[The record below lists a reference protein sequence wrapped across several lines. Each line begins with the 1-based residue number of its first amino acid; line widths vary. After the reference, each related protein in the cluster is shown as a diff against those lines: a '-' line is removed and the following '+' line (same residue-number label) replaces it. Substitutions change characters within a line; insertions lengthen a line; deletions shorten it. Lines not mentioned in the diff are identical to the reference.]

1 MLYLINIL
9 LETTMQRLTRQLNVL
24 YPSLPEN
31 NFFFTFERSALSIST
46 GETKNALIIRNCGDK
61 LVWHYFDRYDEKF
74 SRHYDNDLRSISI
87 VEFKDKTEVIFN
99 HNNNVATSFYF
110 SLKALLMDR
119 LDKLMSDTLQTDA
132 QSIRQL
138 YTSQDL
144 SAFYAKID
152 ESITILKTNQN
163 IVSDELDAIN
173 NSDLYFLQSLKTLL
187 QANPKLLTLA
197 TSIEPV
203 KPAYYEEMDI
213 VDENN
218 EFKRLF
224 HYFSRVKIYS
234 HSLYS
239 YFKDQN
245 VVNTTSLADARSALL
260 TQLNT
265 NKSALFRGLIEEV
278 ERLALWQNLN
288 LTIPVINSN
297 QMRLENAGVLIGNQ
311 YFINDNTLRSNEKPD
326 AETPLLDIC
335 NLRFDFDLDNI
346 EIVLNQEP
354 ECRYVFR
361 DKTTSKIL
369 PDLFYFLDEEKY
381 SLFYK
386 KMTRIVKETQLYTIQ
401 KMRLQIDYQ
410 QLFEKVKAEMSD
422 FMNNVGV
429 INNLIDDY
437 LDKNTDIEVV

>member
-1 MLYLINIL
+1 
-9 LETTMQRLTRQLNVL
+9 MQRLTRQLNVL

-31 NFFFTFERSALSIST
+31 NFFFTFERSALSLST
-46 GETKNALIIRNCGDK
+46 DETKNALIIRNCGDK
-61 LVWHYFDRYDEKF
+61 LVWHYFDRYDEKY
-74 SRHYDNDLRSISI
+74 SRHYDNNLRSISI
-87 VEFKDKTEVIFN
+87 IEFKDKTEVIFN

-110 SLKALLMDR
+110 SLKALLMNR

-144 SAFYAKID
+144 STFYEKID
-152 ESITILKTNQN
+152 ESIAIIKTNQN
-163 IVSDELDAIN
+163 IESNDFDALN
-173 NSDLYFLQSLKTLL
+173 NSDLYFLQSIKTLL
-187 QANPKLLTLA
+187 QANLKLLTFA

-203 KPAYYEEMDI
+203 KPAHYEEMDI
-213 VDENN
+213 VDEKN

-224 HYFSRVKIYS
+224 YYVSRVKIHY
-234 HSLYS
+234 HSLCY
-239 YFKDQN
+239 YLENRNIQAPN
-245 VVNTTSLADARSALL
+245 LNEARSALL
-260 TQLNT
+260 TKLNT
-265 NKSALFRGLIEEV
+265 SKSALFRGLIEEV
-278 ERLALWQNLN
+278 ERFTLLQNLN
-288 LTIPVINSN
+288 LTIPVISAY

-311 YFINDNTLRSNEKPD
+311 YFINDNTLRPNEKSD
-326 AETPLLDIC
+326 EETQLLDIC

-386 KMTRIVKETQLYTIQ
+386 KMARIVKETQLYTIQ

-410 QLFEKVKAEMSD
+410 QLFEKVRAEMSD

>member
-1 MLYLINIL
+1 
-9 LETTMQRLTRQLNVL
+9 MQRLTRQLNVL

-110 SLKALLMDR
+110 SLKALLMNR

-144 SAFYAKID
+144 STFYEKID
-152 ESITILKTNQN
+152 ESIAIIKTNQN
-163 IVSDELDAIN
+163 IESNDFDALN
-173 NSDLYFLQSLKTLL
+173 NSDLYFLQSIKTLL
-187 QANPKLLTLA
+187 QANPKLLTFA

-203 KPAYYEEMDI
+203 KPAHYEEIDI
-213 VDENN
+213 VDEKN

-224 HYFSRVKIYS
+224 HYVSRVKIHY
-234 HSLYS
+234 HSLCY
-239 YFKDQN
+239 YLENRNIQAPN
-245 VVNTTSLADARSALL
+245 LNEARSALL
-260 TQLNT
+260 TKLNT
-265 NKSALFRGLIEEV
+265 SKSALFRGLIEEV
-278 ERLALWQNLN
+278 ERFTLLQNLN
-288 LTIPVINSN
+288 LTIPVISAY

-311 YFINDNTLRSNEKPD
+311 YFINDNTLRPNEKSD
-326 AETPLLDIC
+326 EETQLLDIC

-346 EIVLNQEP
+346 EIILSQEP

-410 QLFEKVKAEMSD
+410 QLFEKVRAEMSD
-422 FMNNVGV
+422 FMNNVSV

>member
-1 MLYLINIL
+1 
-9 LETTMQRLTRQLNVL
+9 MQRLTRQLNVL

-110 SLKALLMDR
+110 SLKALLMNR

-144 SAFYAKID
+144 SAFYEQID
-152 ESITILKTNQN
+152 ESIAIIKTNQN
-163 IVSDELDAIN
+163 IESNDFDALN
-173 NSDLYFLQSLKTLL
+173 NSDLYFLQSIKTLL
-187 QANPKLLTLA
+187 QANPKLLTFA

-203 KPAYYEEMDI
+203 KPAHYEEMDI
-213 VDENN
+213 VDEKN

-224 HYFSRVKIYS
+224 HYVSRVKINY
-234 HSLYS
+234 HSLCY
-239 YFKDQN
+239 YLENRNIQAPN
-245 VVNTTSLADARSALL
+245 LNEARSALL
-260 TQLNT
+260 TKLNT
-265 NKSALFRGLIEEV
+265 SKSALFRGLIEEV
-278 ERLALWQNLN
+278 ERFTLLQNLN
-288 LTIPVINSN
+288 LTIPVISAY

-311 YFINDNTLRSNEKPD
+311 YFINDNTLRPNEKSD
-326 AETPLLDIC
+326 EETQLLDIC

-346 EIVLNQEP
+346 EIILSQEP

-410 QLFEKVKAEMSD
+410 QLFEKVRAEMSD
-422 FMNNVGV
+422 FMNNIGV

>member
-24 YPSLPEN
+24 YPSLPED
-31 NFFFTFERSALSIST
+31 NFFFTFERSALSLST

-110 SLKALLMDR
+110 SLKALLMNR

-144 SAFYAKID
+144 STFYEKID
-152 ESITILKTNQN
+152 ESIAIIKTNQN
-163 IVSDELDAIN
+163 IESNDFDALN
-173 NSDLYFLQSLKTLL
+173 NSDLYFLQSIKTLL
-187 QANPKLLTLA
+187 QANPKLLTFA

-203 KPAYYEEMDI
+203 KPAHYEEMDI
-213 VDENN
+213 VDEKN

-224 HYFSRVKIYS
+224 HYVSRVKIHY
-234 HSLYS
+234 HSLCY
-239 YFKDQN
+239 YLENRNIQAPN
-245 VVNTTSLADARSALL
+245 LNEARSALL
-260 TQLNT
+260 TKLNT
-265 NKSALFRGLIEEV
+265 SKSALFRGLIEEV
-278 ERLALWQNLN
+278 ERFILLQNLN
-288 LTIPVINSN
+288 LTIPVISAY

-311 YFINDNTLRSNEKPD
+311 YFINDNTLRPNEKSD
-326 AETPLLDIC
+326 EETQLLDIC

-346 EIVLNQEP
+346 EIILSQEP

-386 KMTRIVKETQLYTIQ
+386 KMARIVKETQLYTIQ

-410 QLFEKVKAEMSD
+410 QLFEKVRAEMSD

>member
-1 MLYLINIL
+1 
-9 LETTMQRLTRQLNVL
+9 MQRLTRQLNVL

-31 NFFFTFERSALSIST
+31 NFFFTFERSALSLST
-46 GETKNALIIRNCGDK
+46 DETKNALIIRNCGDK
-61 LVWHYFDRYDEKF
+61 LVWHYFDRYDEKY
-74 SRHYDNDLRSISI
+74 SRHYDNNLRSISI
-87 VEFKDKTEVIFN
+87 IEFKDKTEVIFN

-110 SLKALLMDR
+110 SLKALLMNR

-144 SAFYAKID
+144 STFYEKID
-152 ESITILKTNQN
+152 ESIAIIKTNQN
-163 IVSDELDAIN
+163 IESNDFDALN
-173 NSDLYFLQSLKTLL
+173 NSDLYFLQSIKTLL
-187 QANPKLLTLA
+187 QANPKLLTFA

-203 KPAYYEEMDI
+203 KPAHYEEMDI
-213 VDENN
+213 VDEKN

-224 HYFSRVKIYS
+224 HYVSRVKIHY
-234 HSLYS
+234 HSLCY
-239 YFKDQN
+239 YLENRNIQAPN
-245 VVNTTSLADARSALL
+245 LNEARSALL
-260 TQLNT
+260 TKLNT
-265 NKSALFRGLIEEV
+265 SKSALFRGLIEEV
-278 ERLALWQNLN
+278 ERFTLLQNLN
-288 LTIPVINSN
+288 LTIPVISAY

-311 YFINDNTLRSNEKPD
+311 YFINDNTLRPNEKSD
-326 AETPLLDIC
+326 EETQLLDIC

-346 EIVLNQEP
+346 EIILSQEP

-386 KMTRIVKETQLYTIQ
+386 KMARIVKETQLYTIQ

-410 QLFEKVKAEMSD
+410 QLFEKVRAEMSD

>member
-1 MLYLINIL
+1 
-9 LETTMQRLTRQLNVL
+9 MQRLTRQLNVL

-74 SRHYDNDLRSISI
+74 SRYYDNDLRSISI

-110 SLKALLMDR
+110 SLKALLMNR

-144 SAFYAKID
+144 STFYEKID
-152 ESITILKTNQN
+152 ESIAIIKTNQN
-163 IVSDELDAIN
+163 IESNDFDALN
-173 NSDLYFLQSLKTLL
+173 NSDLYFLQSIKTLL
-187 QANPKLLTLA
+187 QANPKLLTFA

-203 KPAYYEEMDI
+203 KPAHYEEMDI
-213 VDENN
+213 VDEKN

-224 HYFSRVKIYS
+224 HYVSRVKIHY
-234 HSLYS
+234 HSLCY
-239 YFKDQN
+239 YLENRNIQAPN
-245 VVNTTSLADARSALL
+245 LNEARSALL
-260 TQLNT
+260 TKLNT
-265 NKSALFRGLIEEV
+265 SKSALFRGLIEEV
-278 ERLALWQNLN
+278 ERFTLLQNLN
-288 LTIPVINSN
+288 LTIPVISAY

-311 YFINDNTLRSNEKPD
+311 YFINDNTLRLNEKSD
-326 AETPLLDIC
+326 KETQLLDIC

-346 EIVLNQEP
+346 EIVLSQES

-381 SLFYK
+381 NLFYK
-386 KMTRIVKETQLYTIQ
+386 KMARIVKETQLYTIQ

-410 QLFEKVKAEMSD
+410 QLFEKVRSEMSD

>member
-1 MLYLINIL
+1 
-9 LETTMQRLTRQLNVL
+9 MQRLTRQLNVL

-31 NFFFTFERSALSIST
+31 NFFFTFERSALSLST
-46 GETKNALIIRNCGDK
+46 DETKNALIIRNCGDK
-61 LVWHYFDRYDEKF
+61 LVWHYFDRYDEKY
-74 SRHYDNDLRSISI
+74 SRHYDNNLRSISI
-87 VEFKDKTEVIFN
+87 IEFKDKTEVIFN

-110 SLKALLMDR
+110 SLKALLMNR

-144 SAFYAKID
+144 STFYEKID
-152 ESITILKTNQN
+152 ESIAIIKTNQN
-163 IVSDELDAIN
+163 IESNDFDALN
-173 NSDLYFLQSLKTLL
+173 NSDLYFLQSIKTLL
-187 QANPKLLTLA
+187 QANLKLLTFA

-203 KPAYYEEMDI
+203 KPAHYEEMDI
-213 VDENN
+213 VDEKN

-224 HYFSRVKIYS
+224 YYVSRVKIHY
-234 HSLYS
+234 HSLCY
-239 YFKDQN
+239 YLENRNIQAPN
-245 VVNTTSLADARSALL
+245 LNEARSALL
-260 TQLNT
+260 TKLNT
-265 NKSALFRGLIEEV
+265 SKSALFRGLIEEV
-278 ERLALWQNLN
+278 ERFTLLQNLN
-288 LTIPVINSN
+288 LTIPVISAY

-311 YFINDNTLRSNEKPD
+311 YFINDNTLRPNEKSD
-326 AETPLLDIC
+326 EETQLLDIC

-346 EIVLNQEP
+346 EIILSQEP

-410 QLFEKVKAEMSD
+410 QLFEKVRAEMSD

>member
-1 MLYLINIL
+1 
-9 LETTMQRLTRQLNVL
+9 MQRLTRQLNVL

-31 NFFFTFERSALSIST
+31 NFFFTFERSALSLST
-46 GETKNALIIRNCGDK
+46 DKTQNALIIRNCGDK
-61 LVWHYFDRYDEKF
+61 LVWHYFDRYDEKY
-74 SRHYDNDLRSISI
+74 SRHYDNNLRSISI
-87 VEFKDKTEVIFN
+87 IEFKDKTEVIFN

-144 SAFYAKID
+144 SAFYKNID

-163 IVSDELDAIN
+163 IDSDEFDAIN
-173 NSDLYFLQSLKTLL
+173 NPDLYFLQSIKTLL
-187 QANPKLLTLA
+187 QANPKLLTFA

-203 KPAYYEEMDI
+203 KPAHYEEMDI
-213 VDENN
+213 VDEKN

-224 HYFSRVKIYS
+224 HYVSRVKIHY
-234 HSLYS
+234 HSLCY
-239 YFKDQN
+239 YLENRNIQAPN
-245 VVNTTSLADARSALL
+245 LNEARSALL
-260 TQLNT
+260 TKLNT
-265 NKSALFRGLIEEV
+265 SKSALFRGLIEEV
-278 ERLALWQNLN
+278 ERFTLLQNLN
-288 LTIPVINSN
+288 LTIPVISAY

-311 YFINDNTLRSNEKPD
+311 YFINDNTLRPNEKSD
-326 AETPLLDIC
+326 EETPLLDIC

-361 DKTTSKIL
+361 DKTISKIL

-410 QLFEKVKAEMSD
+410 QLFEKVRAEMSD

>member
-110 SLKALLMDR
+110 SLKALLMNR

-144 SAFYAKID
+144 SAFYEKID
-152 ESITILKTNQN
+152 ESIAIIKTNQN
-163 IVSDELDAIN
+163 IESNDFDALN
-173 NSDLYFLQSLKTLL
+173 NSDLYFLQSIKTLL
-187 QANPKLLTLA
+187 QANPKLLTFA

-203 KPAYYEEMDI
+203 KPAHYEEMDI
-213 VDENN
+213 VDEKN

-224 HYFSRVKIYS
+224 HYVSRVKIHY
-234 HSLYS
+234 HSLCY
-239 YFKDQN
+239 YLENRNIQAPN
-245 VVNTTSLADARSALL
+245 LNEARSALL
-260 TQLNT
+260 TKLNT
-265 NKSALFRGLIEEV
+265 SKSALFRGLIEEV
-278 ERLALWQNLN
+278 ERFTLLQNLN
-288 LTIPVINSN
+288 
-297 QMRLENAGVLIGNQ
+297 
-311 YFINDNTLRSNEKPD
+311 
-326 AETPLLDIC
+326 
-335 NLRFDFDLDNI
+335 
-346 EIVLNQEP
+346 
-354 ECRYVFR
+354 
-361 DKTTSKIL
+361 
-369 PDLFYFLDEEKY
+369 
-381 SLFYK
+381 
-386 KMTRIVKETQLYTIQ
+386 
-401 KMRLQIDYQ
+401 
-410 QLFEKVKAEMSD
+410 
-422 FMNNVGV
+422 
-429 INNLIDDY
+429 
-437 LDKNTDIEVV
+437 

>member
-1 MLYLINIL
+1 
-9 LETTMQRLTRQLNVL
+9 MQRLTRQLNVL

-31 NFFFTFERSALSIST
+31 NFFFTFERSALSLST
-46 GETKNALIIRNCGDK
+46 DETKNALIIRNCGDK
-61 LVWHYFDRYDEKF
+61 LVWHYFDRYDEKY
-74 SRHYDNDLRSISI
+74 SRHYDNNLRSISI
-87 VEFKDKTEVIFN
+87 IEFKDKTEVIFN

-110 SLKALLMDR
+110 SLKALLMNR

-144 SAFYAKID
+144 SVFYEKID
-152 ESITILKTNQN
+152 ESIAIIKTNQN
-163 IVSDELDAIN
+163 IESNDFDALN
-173 NSDLYFLQSLKTLL
+173 NSDLYFLQSIKTLL
-187 QANPKLLTLA
+187 QANPKLLTFA

-203 KPAYYEEMDI
+203 KPAHYEEMDI
-213 VDENN
+213 VDEKN

-224 HYFSRVKIYS
+224 HYVSRVKIHY
-234 HSLYS
+234 HSLCY
-239 YFKDQN
+239 YLENRNIQAPN
-245 VVNTTSLADARSALL
+245 LNEARSALL
-260 TQLNT
+260 TKLNT
-265 NKSALFRGLIEEV
+265 SKSALFRGLIEEV
-278 ERLALWQNLN
+278 ERFTLLQNLN
-288 LTIPVINSN
+288 LTIPVISAY

-311 YFINDNTLRSNEKPD
+311 YFINDNTLRPNEKSD
-326 AETPLLDIC
+326 EETPLLDIC

-410 QLFEKVKAEMSD
+410 QLFEKVRSEMSD

>member
-1 MLYLINIL
+1 
-9 LETTMQRLTRQLNVL
+9 MQRLTRQLNVL
-24 YPSLPEN
+24 YPSLPED
-31 NFFFTFERSALSIST
+31 NFFFTFERSALSLST

-87 VEFKDKTEVIFN
+87 VEFKDKTEVILN

-110 SLKALLMDR
+110 SLKALLMNR

-144 SAFYAKID
+144 STFYEKID
-152 ESITILKTNQN
+152 ESIAIIKTNQN
-163 IVSDELDAIN
+163 IESNDFDALN
-173 NSDLYFLQSLKTLL
+173 NSDLYFLQSIKTLL
-187 QANPKLLTLA
+187 QANPKLLTFA
-197 TSIEPV
+197 TSIEQV
-203 KPAYYEEMDI
+203 KPAHYEEMDI
-213 VDENN
+213 VDEKN

-224 HYFSRVKIYS
+224 HYVSRVKIHY
-234 HSLYS
+234 HSLCY
-239 YFKDQN
+239 YLENRNIQAPN
-245 VVNTTSLADARSALL
+245 LNEARSALL
-260 TQLNT
+260 TKLNT
-265 NKSALFRGLIEEV
+265 SKSALFRGLIEEV
-278 ERLALWQNLN
+278 ERFTLLQNLN
-288 LTIPVINSN
+288 LTIPVISAY

-311 YFINDNTLRSNEKPD
+311 YFINDNTLRPNEKSD
-326 AETPLLDIC
+326 EETQLLDIC

-346 EIVLNQEP
+346 EIILSQEP

-410 QLFEKVKAEMSD
+410 QLFEKVRAEMSD
-422 FMNNVGV
+422 FMNNVSV

>member
-1 MLYLINIL
+1 
-9 LETTMQRLTRQLNVL
+9 MQRLTRQLNLL

-110 SLKALLMDR
+110 SLKALLMNR
-119 LDKLMSDTLQTDA
+119 LDKLMSDTLQTDV

-144 SAFYAKID
+144 STFYEKID
-152 ESITILKTNQN
+152 ESIAIIKTNQN
-163 IVSDELDAIN
+163 IESNDFDALN
-173 NSDLYFLQSLKTLL
+173 NSDLYFLQSIKTLL
-187 QANPKLLTLA
+187 QANPKLLTFA

-203 KPAYYEEMDI
+203 KPAHYEEMDI
-213 VDENN
+213 VDEKN

-224 HYFSRVKIYS
+224 HYVSRVKIHY
-234 HSLYS
+234 HSLCY
-239 YFKDQN
+239 YLENRNIQAPN
-245 VVNTTSLADARSALL
+245 LNEARSALL
-260 TQLNT
+260 TKLNT
-265 NKSALFRGLIEEV
+265 SKSALFRGLIEEV
-278 ERLALWQNLN
+278 ERFTLLQNLN
-288 LTIPVINSN
+288 LTIPVISAY

-311 YFINDNTLRSNEKPD
+311 YFINDNTLRPNEKSD
-326 AETPLLDIC
+326 EETQLLDIC

-346 EIVLNQEP
+346 EIILSQEP

-410 QLFEKVKAEMSD
+410 QLFEKVRAEMSD

>member
-1 MLYLINIL
+1 
-9 LETTMQRLTRQLNVL
+9 MQRLTRQLNVL

-110 SLKALLMDR
+110 SLKALLMNR

-144 SAFYAKID
+144 STFYEKID
-152 ESITILKTNQN
+152 ESIAIIKTNQN
-163 IVSDELDAIN
+163 IESNDFDALN
-173 NSDLYFLQSLKTLL
+173 NSDLYFLQSIKTLL
-187 QANPKLLTLA
+187 QANLKLLTFA

-203 KPAYYEEMDI
+203 KPAHYEEMDI
-213 VDENN
+213 VDEKN

-224 HYFSRVKIYS
+224 YYVSRVKIHY
-234 HSLYS
+234 HSLCY
-239 YFKDQN
+239 YLENRNIQAPN
-245 VVNTTSLADARSALL
+245 LNEARSALL
-260 TQLNT
+260 TKLNT
-265 NKSALFRGLIEEV
+265 SKSALFRGLIEEV
-278 ERLALWQNLN
+278 ERFTLLQNLN
-288 LTIPVINSN
+288 LTIPVISAY

-311 YFINDNTLRSNEKPD
+311 YFINDNTLRQNEKSD
-326 AETPLLDIC
+326 EETQLLDIC

>member
-1 MLYLINIL
+1 
-9 LETTMQRLTRQLNVL
+9 
-24 YPSLPEN
+24 
-31 NFFFTFERSALSIST
+31 
-46 GETKNALIIRNCGDK
+46 
-61 LVWHYFDRYDEKF
+61 
-74 SRHYDNDLRSISI
+74 
-87 VEFKDKTEVIFN
+87 
-99 HNNNVATSFYF
+99 
-110 SLKALLMDR
+110 MDR

-144 SAFYAKID
+144 SAFYEQID
-152 ESITILKTNQN
+152 ESIAIIKTNQN
-163 IVSDELDAIN
+163 IDGNDFDALN
-173 NSDLYFLQSLKTLL
+173 NSDLYFLQSIKTLL
-187 QANPKLLTLA
+187 QANPKLLTFA

-203 KPAYYEEMDI
+203 KPAHYEEMDI
-213 VDENN
+213 VDEKN

-224 HYFSRVKIYS
+224 HYVSRVKINY

-239 YFKDQN
+239 YFRDQN
-245 VVNTTSLADARSALL
+245 VVDTPHLADVRSALL
-260 TQLNT
+260 TKLDT
-265 NKSALFRGLIEEV
+265 SKSALFRGLIEEV
-278 ERLALWQNLN
+278 ERFTLLQNLN
-288 LTIPVINSN
+288 LTIPEISANP
-297 QMRLENAGVLIGNQ
+297 MRLENAGVLIGNQ
-311 YFINDNTLRSNEKPD
+311 YFINDNTLRLNEKSD
-326 AETPLLDIC
+326 KETQLLDIC

-346 EIVLNQEP
+346 EIVLSQES

-381 SLFYK
+381 NLFYK
-386 KMTRIVKETQLYTIQ
+386 KMARIVKETQLYTIQ

-410 QLFEKVKAEMSD
+410 QLFEKVRAEMSD

>member
-1 MLYLINIL
+1 
-9 LETTMQRLTRQLNVL
+9 MQRLTRQLNVL

-46 GETKNALIIRNCGDK
+46 DETKNALIIRNCGDK

-74 SRHYDNDLRSISI
+74 SRHYDNDLRNISI
-87 VEFKDKTEVIFN
+87 IEFKDKTEVIFN

-144 SAFYAKID
+144 SAFYEQID
-152 ESITILKTNQN
+152 ESIAIIKTNQN
-163 IVSDELDAIN
+163 IDGNDFDALN
-173 NSDLYFLQSLKTLL
+173 NSDLYFLQSIKTLL
-187 QANPKLLTLA
+187 QANQKLLTFA
-197 TSIEPV
+197 TSIEQV
-203 KPAYYEEMDI
+203 KPAHYEEMDI
-213 VDENN
+213 VDEKN

-224 HYFSRVKIYS
+224 HYVSRVKIHY
-234 HSLYS
+234 HSLCY
-239 YFKDQN
+239 YLENRNIQAPN
-245 VVNTTSLADARSALL
+245 LNEARSALL
-260 TQLNT
+260 TKLNT
-265 NKSALFRGLIEEV
+265 SKSALFRGLIEEV
-278 ERLALWQNLN
+278 ERFTLLQNLN
-288 LTIPVINSN
+288 LTIPVISAY

-311 YFINDNTLRSNEKPD
+311 YFINDNTLRPNEKSD
-326 AETPLLDIC
+326 EETQLLDIC

-346 EIVLNQEP
+346 EIILSQEP

-410 QLFEKVKAEMSD
+410 QLFEKVRAEMSD
-422 FMNNVGV
+422 FMNNVDV

>member
-1 MLYLINIL
+1 
-9 LETTMQRLTRQLNVL
+9 MQRLTRQLNVL
-24 YPSLPEN
+24 YPSLPED
-31 NFFFTFERSALSIST
+31 NFFFTFERSALSLST
-46 GETKNALIIRNCGDK
+46 GETRNALIIRNCGDK

-110 SLKALLMDR
+110 SLKALLMNR

-144 SAFYAKID
+144 STFYEKID
-152 ESITILKTNQN
+152 ESIAIIKTNQN
-163 IVSDELDAIN
+163 IESNDFDALN
-173 NSDLYFLQSLKTLL
+173 NSDLYFLQSIKTLL
-187 QANPKLLTLA
+187 QANPKLLTFA

-203 KPAYYEEMDI
+203 KPAHYEEMDI
-213 VDENN
+213 VDEKN

-224 HYFSRVKIYS
+224 HYVSRVKIHY
-234 HSLYS
+234 HSLCY
-239 YFKDQN
+239 YLENRNIQAPN
-245 VVNTTSLADARSALL
+245 LNEARSALL
-260 TQLNT
+260 TKLNT
-265 NKSALFRGLIEEV
+265 SKSALFRGLIEEV
-278 ERLALWQNLN
+278 ERFTLLQNLN
-288 LTIPVINSN
+288 LTIPVISAY

-311 YFINDNTLRSNEKPD
+311 YFINDNTLRPNEKSD
-326 AETPLLDIC
+326 EETQLLDIC

-346 EIVLNQEP
+346 EIILSQEP

-410 QLFEKVKAEMSD
+410 QLFEKVRAEMSD
-422 FMNNVGV
+422 FMNNVSV

>member
-1 MLYLINIL
+1 
-9 LETTMQRLTRQLNVL
+9 MQRLTRQLNVL
-24 YPSLPEN
+24 YPSLPED
-31 NFFFTFERSALSIST
+31 NFFFTFERSALSLST
-46 GETKNALIIRNCGDK
+46 CETQNALIIRNCGDK
-61 LVWHYFDRYDEKF
+61 LVWHYFDKYDEKY
-74 SRHYDNDLRSISI
+74 SRHYDNNLRSISI
-87 VEFKDKTEVIFN
+87 IEFKDKTEVIFN

-144 SAFYAKID
+144 SAFYEQID
-152 ESITILKTNQN
+152 ESIAIIKTNQN
-163 IVSDELDAIN
+163 IDGNDFDALN
-173 NSDLYFLQSLKTLL
+173 NSDLYFLQSIKTLL
-187 QANPKLLTLA
+187 QANQKLLTFA
-197 TSIEPV
+197 TSIEQV

-213 VDENN
+213 VDEKN

-224 HYFSRVKIYS
+224 HYVSRVKIHY
-234 HSLYS
+234 HSLCY
-239 YFKDQN
+239 YLENRNIQAPN
-245 VVNTTSLADARSALL
+245 LNEARSALL
-260 TQLNT
+260 TKLNT
-265 NKSALFRGLIEEV
+265 SKSALFRGLIEEV
-278 ERLALWQNLN
+278 ERFTLLQNLN
-288 LTIPVINSN
+288 LTIPVISAY

-311 YFINDNTLRSNEKPD
+311 YFINDNTLRPNEKSD
-326 AETPLLDIC
+326 EETQLLDIC

-346 EIVLNQEP
+346 EIILSQEP

-410 QLFEKVKAEMSD
+410 QLFEKVRAEMSD
-422 FMNNVGV
+422 FMNNVDV

>member
-1 MLYLINIL
+1 
-9 LETTMQRLTRQLNVL
+9 MQRLTRQLNVL

-31 NFFFTFERSALSIST
+31 NFFFTFKRSALSIST
-46 GETKNALIIRNCGDK
+46 DETKNALIIRNCGDK
-61 LVWHYFDRYDEKF
+61 LVWHYFDRYDEKY
-74 SRHYDNDLRSISI
+74 SRHYDNNLRSISI
-87 VEFKDKTEVIFN
+87 IEFKDKTEVIFN

-110 SLKALLMDR
+110 SLKALLMNR

-144 SAFYAKID
+144 SVFYEKID
-152 ESITILKTNQN
+152 ESIAIIKTNQN
-163 IVSDELDAIN
+163 IESNDFDALN
-173 NSDLYFLQSLKTLL
+173 NSDLYFLQSIKTLL
-187 QANPKLLTLA
+187 QANPKLLTFA
-197 TSIEPV
+197 TSVEPV
-203 KPAYYEEMDI
+203 KPAHYEEMDI
-213 VDENN
+213 VDEKN

-224 HYFSRVKIYS
+224 HYVSRVKIHY
-234 HSLYS
+234 HSLCY
-239 YFKDQN
+239 YFENRNIQAPN
-245 VVNTTSLADARSALL
+245 LNEARSALL
-260 TQLNT
+260 TKLNT
-265 NKSALFRGLIEEV
+265 SKSALFRGLIEEV
-278 ERLALWQNLN
+278 ERFTLLQNLN
-288 LTIPVINSN
+288 LTIPVISTY

-311 YFINDNTLRSNEKPD
+311 YFINDNTLRPNEKSD
-326 AETPLLDIC
+326 EETQLLDIC

-410 QLFEKVKAEMSD
+410 QLFEKVRAEMSD
-422 FMNNVGV
+422 FMNNIGV

>member
-1 MLYLINIL
+1 
-9 LETTMQRLTRQLNVL
+9 MQRLTHQLNVL

-110 SLKALLMDR
+110 SLKALLMNR

-144 SAFYAKID
+144 STFYEKID
-152 ESITILKTNQN
+152 ESIAIIKTNQN
-163 IVSDELDAIN
+163 IESNDFDALN
-173 NSDLYFLQSLKTLL
+173 NSDLYFLQSIKTLL
-187 QANPKLLTLA
+187 QANPKLLTFA

-203 KPAYYEEMDI
+203 KPAHYEEMDI
-213 VDENN
+213 VDEKN

-224 HYFSRVKIYS
+224 HYVSRVKIHY
-234 HSLYS
+234 HSLCY
-239 YFKDQN
+239 YLENRNIQAPN
-245 VVNTTSLADARSALL
+245 LNEARSALL
-260 TQLNT
+260 TKLNT
-265 NKSALFRGLIEEV
+265 SKSALFRGLIEEV
-278 ERLALWQNLN
+278 ERFTLLQNLN
-288 LTIPVINSN
+288 LTIPVISAY

-311 YFINDNTLRSNEKPD
+311 YFINDNTLRPNKKPD
-326 AETPLLDIC
+326 EETQLLDIC

-386 KMTRIVKETQLYTIQ
+386 KMVRIVKETQLYTIQ

-410 QLFEKVKAEMSD
+410 QLFEKVRAEMSD

>member
-1 MLYLINIL
+1 
-9 LETTMQRLTRQLNVL
+9 MQRLTRQLNVL

-31 NFFFTFERSALSIST
+31 NFFFTFNRSALSIST
-46 GETKNALIIRNCGDK
+46 CETKNALIIRNCGDK
-61 LVWHYFDRYDEKF
+61 LVWHSWDRYDEKF

-87 VEFKDKTEVIFN
+87 IEFKDKTEVIFN

-110 SLKALLMDR
+110 SLKALLMNR

-144 SAFYAKID
+144 SAFYKKID

-163 IVSDELDAIN
+163 IVSNEFDAIN
-173 NSDLYFLQSLKTLL
+173 NSDLYFLQSIKALL
-187 QANPKLLTLA
+187 QANPQLLAFT
-197 TSIEPV
+197 TSITPI

-218 EFKRLF
+218 NFKRWR

-234 HSLYS
+234 RTLYT

-245 VVNTTSLADARSALL
+245 VVDNARLADARSALL

-278 ERLALWQNLN
+278 ERVALWQNLN
-288 LTIPVINSN
+288 LTIPVISAN
-297 QMRLENAGVLIGNQ
+297 QITLENAGVLIGNQ
-311 YFINDNTLRSNEKPD
+311 YFINDNTLRPNEKSD
-326 AETPLLDIC
+326 EETPLLDIC

-386 KMTRIVKETQLYTIQ
+386 KMARIVKETQLYTIQ

-410 QLFEKVKAEMSD
+410 QLFEKVRAEMSD
-422 FMNNVGV
+422 FMNNAGV

-437 LDKNTDIEVV
+437 LEKNTDIEVV

>member
-110 SLKALLMDR
+110 SLKALLMNR

-144 SAFYAKID
+144 STFYEKID
-152 ESITILKTNQN
+152 ESIAIIKTNQN
-163 IVSDELDAIN
+163 IESNDFDALN
-173 NSDLYFLQSLKTLL
+173 NSDLYFLQSIKTLL
-187 QANPKLLTLA
+187 QANLKLLTFA

-203 KPAYYEEMDI
+203 KPAHYEEMDI
-213 VDENN
+213 VDEKN

-224 HYFSRVKIYS
+224 YYVSRVKIHY
-234 HSLYS
+234 HSLCY
-239 YFKDQN
+239 YLENRNIQAPN
-245 VVNTTSLADARSALL
+245 LNEARSALL
-260 TQLNT
+260 TKLNT
-265 NKSALFRGLIEEV
+265 SKSALFRGLIEEV
-278 ERLALWQNLN
+278 ERFTLLQNLN
-288 LTIPVINSN
+288 LTIPVISAY

-311 YFINDNTLRSNEKPD
+311 YFINDNTLRPNEKSD
-326 AETPLLDIC
+326 EETQLLDIC

>member
-1 MLYLINIL
+1 
-9 LETTMQRLTRQLNVL
+9 MQRLTRQLNVL

-31 NFFFTFERSALSIST
+31 NFFFTFKRSALSIST
-46 GETKNALIIRNCGDK
+46 DETKNALIIRNCGDK
-61 LVWHYFDRYDEKF
+61 LVWHYFDRYDEKY
-74 SRHYDNDLRSISI
+74 SRHYDNNLRSISI
-87 VEFKDKTEVIFN
+87 IEFKDKTEVIFN

-110 SLKALLMDR
+110 SLKALLMNR

-144 SAFYAKID
+144 SVFYEKID
-152 ESITILKTNQN
+152 ESIAIIKTNQN
-163 IVSDELDAIN
+163 IESNDFDALN
-173 NSDLYFLQSLKTLL
+173 NSDLYFLQSIKTLL
-187 QANPKLLTLA
+187 QANPKLLTFA

-203 KPAYYEEMDI
+203 KPAHYEEMDI
-213 VDENN
+213 VDEKN

-224 HYFSRVKIYS
+224 HYVSRVKIHY
-234 HSLYS
+234 HSLCY
-239 YFKDQN
+239 YLENRNIQAPN
-245 VVNTTSLADARSALL
+245 LNEARSALL
-260 TQLNT
+260 TKLNT
-265 NKSALFRGLIEEV
+265 SKSALFRGLIEEV
-278 ERLALWQNLN
+278 ERFTLLQNLN
-288 LTIPVINSN
+288 LTIPVISAY

-311 YFINDNTLRSNEKPD
+311 YFINDNTLRPNEKSD
-326 AETPLLDIC
+326 EETQLLDIC

-346 EIVLNQEP
+346 EIILSQEP

>member
-1 MLYLINIL
+1 
-9 LETTMQRLTRQLNVL
+9 MQRLTRQLNVL

-31 NFFFTFERSALSIST
+31 NFFFTFERSALSLST
-46 GETKNALIIRNCGDK
+46 DETKNALIIRNCGDK
-61 LVWHYFDRYDEKF
+61 LVWHYFDRYDEKY
-74 SRHYDNDLRSISI
+74 SRHYDNNLRSISI
-87 VEFKDKTEVIFN
+87 IEFKDKTEVIFN

-110 SLKALLMDR
+110 SLKALLMNR

-144 SAFYAKID
+144 SVFYEKID
-152 ESITILKTNQN
+152 ESIAIIKTNQN
-163 IVSDELDAIN
+163 IESNDFDALN
-173 NSDLYFLQSLKTLL
+173 NSDLYFLQSIKTLL
-187 QANPKLLTLA
+187 QANPKLLTFA

-203 KPAYYEEMDI
+203 KPAHYEEMDI
-213 VDENN
+213 VDEKN

-224 HYFSRVKIYS
+224 HYVSRVKIHY
-234 HSLYS
+234 HSLCY
-239 YFKDQN
+239 YLENRNIQAPN
-245 VVNTTSLADARSALL
+245 LNEARSALL
-260 TQLNT
+260 TKLNT
-265 NKSALFRGLIEEV
+265 SKSALFRGLIEEV
-278 ERLALWQNLN
+278 ERFTLLQNLN
-288 LTIPVINSN
+288 LTIPVISTY

-311 YFINDNTLRSNEKPD
+311 YFINDNTLRPNEKSD
-326 AETPLLDIC
+326 EETQLLDIC

-346 EIVLNQEP
+346 EIILSQEP

-410 QLFEKVKAEMSD
+410 QLFEKVRAEMSD
-422 FMNNVGV
+422 FMNNIGV

>member
-1 MLYLINIL
+1 
-9 LETTMQRLTRQLNVL
+9 MQRLTRQLNVL

-31 NFFFTFERSALSIST
+31 NFFFTFERSALSLST
-46 GETKNALIIRNCGDK
+46 DETKNALIIRNCGDK
-61 LVWHYFDRYDEKF
+61 LVWHYFDRYDEKY
-74 SRHYDNDLRSISI
+74 SRHYDNNLRSISI
-87 VEFKDKTEVIFN
+87 IEFKDKTEVIFN

-110 SLKALLMDR
+110 SLKALLMNR

-144 SAFYAKID
+144 STFYEKID
-152 ESITILKTNQN
+152 ESIAIIKTNQN
-163 IVSDELDAIN
+163 IESNDFDALN
-173 NSDLYFLQSLKTLL
+173 NSDLYFLQSIKTLL
-187 QANPKLLTLA
+187 QANPKLLTFA

-203 KPAYYEEMDI
+203 KPAHYEEMDI
-213 VDENN
+213 VDEKN

-224 HYFSRVKIYS
+224 HYVSRVKIHY
-234 HSLYS
+234 HSLCY
-239 YFKDQN
+239 YLENRNIQAPN
-245 VVNTTSLADARSALL
+245 LNEARSALL
-260 TQLNT
+260 TKLNT
-265 NKSALFRGLIEEV
+265 SKSALFRGLIEEV
-278 ERLALWQNLN
+278 ERFTLLQNLN
-288 LTIPVINSN
+288 LTIPVISAY

-311 YFINDNTLRSNEKPD
+311 YFINDNTLRPNEKSD
-326 AETPLLDIC
+326 EETPLLDIC

-410 QLFEKVKAEMSD
+410 QLFEKVRAEMSD
-422 FMNNVGV
+422 FMNNIGV

>member
-1 MLYLINIL
+1 
-9 LETTMQRLTRQLNVL
+9 MQRLTRQLNVL

-110 SLKALLMDR
+110 SLKALLMNR
-119 LDKLMSDTLQTDA
+119 IDKLMSDTLQTDA

-144 SAFYAKID
+144 STFYEKID
-152 ESITILKTNQN
+152 ESIAIIKTNQN
-163 IVSDELDAIN
+163 IESNDFDALN
-173 NSDLYFLQSLKTLL
+173 NSDLYFLQSIKTLL
-187 QANPKLLTLA
+187 QANPKLLTFA

-203 KPAYYEEMDI
+203 KPAHYEEMDI
-213 VDENN
+213 VDEKN

-224 HYFSRVKIYS
+224 HYVSRVKIHY
-234 HSLYS
+234 HSLCY
-239 YFKDQN
+239 YLKNRNIQAPN
-245 VVNTTSLADARSALL
+245 LNEARSASL
-260 TQLNT
+260 TKLNT
-265 NKSALFRGLIEEV
+265 SKSALFRGLIEEV
-278 ERLALWQNLN
+278 ERFTLLQNLN
-288 LTIPVINSN
+288 LTIPVISVY

-311 YFINDNTLRSNEKPD
+311 YFINDNTLRPNEKSD
-326 AETPLLDIC
+326 EETQLLDIC

-346 EIVLNQEP
+346 EIILSQEP

-410 QLFEKVKAEMSD
+410 QLFEKVRAEMSD
-422 FMNNVGV
+422 FMNNVSV

>member
-1 MLYLINIL
+1 
-9 LETTMQRLTRQLNVL
+9 MQRLTRQLNVL

-110 SLKALLMDR
+110 SLKALLMNR

-144 SAFYAKID
+144 STFYEKID
-152 ESITILKTNQN
+152 ESIAIIKTNQN
-163 IVSDELDAIN
+163 IESNDFDALN
-173 NSDLYFLQSLKTLL
+173 NSDLYFLQSIKTLL
-187 QANPKLLTLA
+187 QANPKLLTFA

-203 KPAYYEEMDI
+203 KPAHYEEMDI
-213 VDENN
+213 VDEKN

-224 HYFSRVKIYS
+224 HYVSRVKIHY
-234 HSLYS
+234 HSLCY
-239 YFKDQN
+239 YLENRNIQAPN
-245 VVNTTSLADARSALL
+245 LNEARSALL
-260 TQLNT
+260 TKLNT
-265 NKSALFRGLIEEV
+265 SKSALFRGLIEEV
-278 ERLALWQNLN
+278 ERFTLLQNLN
-288 LTIPVINSN
+288 LTIPVISAY

-311 YFINDNTLRSNEKPD
+311 YFINDNTLRPNKKPD
-326 AETPLLDIC
+326 EETQLLDIC

-386 KMTRIVKETQLYTIQ
+386 KMARIVKETQLYTIQ

-410 QLFEKVKAEMSD
+410 QLFEKVRAEMSD

>member
-1 MLYLINIL
+1 
-9 LETTMQRLTRQLNVL
+9 MQRLTRQLNVL

-110 SLKALLMDR
+110 SLKALLMNR

-144 SAFYAKID
+144 STFYEKID
-152 ESITILKTNQN
+152 ESIAIIKTNQN
-163 IVSDELDAIN
+163 IESNDFDALN
-173 NSDLYFLQSLKTLL
+173 NSDLYFLQSIKTLL
-187 QANPKLLTLA
+187 QANPKLLTFA

-203 KPAYYEEMDI
+203 KPAHYEEMDI
-213 VDENN
+213 VDEKN

-224 HYFSRVKIYS
+224 HYVSRVKIHY
-234 HSLYS
+234 HSLCY
-239 YFKDQN
+239 YLENRNIQAPN
-245 VVNTTSLADARSALL
+245 LNEARSALL
-260 TQLNT
+260 TKLNT
-265 NKSALFRGLIEEV
+265 SKSALFRGLIEEV
-278 ERLALWQNLN
+278 ERFTLLQNLN
-288 LTIPVINSN
+288 LTIPVISAY

-311 YFINDNTLRSNEKPD
+311 YFINDNTLRPNEKSD
-326 AETPLLDIC
+326 EETQLLDIC

-346 EIVLNQEP
+346 EIILSQEP

-410 QLFEKVKAEMSD
+410 QLFEKVRAEMSD

>member
-1 MLYLINIL
+1 
-9 LETTMQRLTRQLNVL
+9 MQRLTRQLNVL

-110 SLKALLMDR
+110 SLKALLMNR

-144 SAFYAKID
+144 STFYEKID
-152 ESITILKTNQN
+152 ESIAIIKTNQN
-163 IVSDELDAIN
+163 IESNDFDALN
-173 NSDLYFLQSLKTLL
+173 NSDLYFLQSIKTLL
-187 QANPKLLTLA
+187 QANPKLLTFA

-203 KPAYYEEMDI
+203 KPAHYEEMDI
-213 VDENN
+213 VDEKN

-224 HYFSRVKIYS
+224 HYVSRVKIHY
-234 HSLYS
+234 HSLCY
-239 YFKDQN
+239 YLENRNIQAPN
-245 VVNTTSLADARSALL
+245 LNEARSALL
-260 TQLNT
+260 TKLNT
-265 NKSALFRGLIEEV
+265 SKSALFRGLIEEV
-278 ERLALWQNLN
+278 ERFTLLQNLN
-288 LTIPVINSN
+288 LTIPVISAY

-311 YFINDNTLRSNEKPD
+311 YFINDNTLRPNEKSD
-326 AETPLLDIC
+326 EETQLLDIC

-346 EIVLNQEP
+346 EIILSQEP

-410 QLFEKVKAEMSD
+410 QLFEKVRAEMSD
-422 FMNNVGV
+422 FMNNVSV

>member
-1 MLYLINIL
+1 
-9 LETTMQRLTRQLNVL
+9 MQRLTRQLNVL

-110 SLKALLMDR
+110 SLKALLMNR

-144 SAFYAKID
+144 STFYEKID
-152 ESITILKTNQN
+152 ESIAIIKTNQN
-163 IVSDELDAIN
+163 IESNDFDALN
-173 NSDLYFLQSLKTLL
+173 NSDLYFLQSIKTLL
-187 QANPKLLTLA
+187 QANPKLLTFA

-203 KPAYYEEMDI
+203 KPAHYEEMDI
-213 VDENN
+213 VDEKN

-224 HYFSRVKIYS
+224 HYVSRVKIHY
-234 HSLYS
+234 HSLCY
-239 YFKDQN
+239 YLENRNIQAPN
-245 VVNTTSLADARSALL
+245 LNETRSALL
-260 TQLNT
+260 TKLNT
-265 NKSALFRGLIEEV
+265 SKSALFRGLIEEV
-278 ERLALWQNLN
+278 ERFTLLQNLN
-288 LTIPVINSN
+288 LTIPVISAY

-311 YFINDNTLRSNEKPD
+311 YFINDNTLRPNEKSD
-326 AETPLLDIC
+326 EETQLLDIC

-346 EIVLNQEP
+346 EIILSQEP

-410 QLFEKVKAEMSD
+410 QLFEKVRAEMSD
-422 FMNNVGV
+422 FMNNVSV

>member
-1 MLYLINIL
+1 
-9 LETTMQRLTRQLNVL
+9 MQRLTRQLNVL

-46 GETKNALIIRNCGDK
+46 DETKNALIIRNCGDK

-74 SRHYDNDLRSISI
+74 SRHYDNDLRNISI
-87 VEFKDKTEVIFN
+87 IEFKDKTEVIFN

-110 SLKALLMDR
+110 SLKALLMNR

-144 SAFYAKID
+144 SAFYEQID
-152 ESITILKTNQN
+152 ESIAIIKTNQN
-163 IVSDELDAIN
+163 IESNDFDALN
-173 NSDLYFLQSLKTLL
+173 NSDLYFLQSIKTLL
-187 QANPKLLTLA
+187 QANPKLLTFA

-203 KPAYYEEMDI
+203 KPAHYEEMDI
-213 VDENN
+213 VDKKN

-224 HYFSRVKIYS
+224 HYVSRVKIHY
-234 HSLYS
+234 HSLCY
-239 YFKDQN
+239 YLENRNIQAPN
-245 VVNTTSLADARSALL
+245 LNEARSALL
-260 TQLNT
+260 TKLNT
-265 NKSALFRGLIEEV
+265 SKSALFRGLIEEV
-278 ERLALWQNLN
+278 ERFTLLQNLN
-288 LTIPVINSN
+288 LTIPVISVY

-311 YFINDNTLRSNEKPD
+311 YFINDNTLRPNEKSD
-326 AETPLLDIC
+326 EETQLLDIC

-346 EIVLNQEP
+346 EIILSQEP

-369 PDLFYFLDEEKY
+369 PDLFYFLDEEKC

-386 KMTRIVKETQLYTIQ
+386 KMARIVKETQLYTIQ

-410 QLFEKVKAEMSD
+410 QLFEKVRAEMSD

>member
-1 MLYLINIL
+1 
-9 LETTMQRLTRQLNVL
+9 MQRLTRQLNVL
-24 YPSLPEN
+24 YPSLPED
-31 NFFFTFERSALSIST
+31 NFFFTFERSALSLST

-110 SLKALLMDR
+110 SLKALLMNR

-144 SAFYAKID
+144 STFYEKID
-152 ESITILKTNQN
+152 ESIAIIKTNQN
-163 IVSDELDAIN
+163 IESNDFDALN
-173 NSDLYFLQSLKTLL
+173 NSDLYFLQSIKTLL
-187 QANPKLLTLA
+187 QANPKLLTFA

-203 KPAYYEEMDI
+203 KPAHYEEMDI
-213 VDENN
+213 VDEKN

-224 HYFSRVKIYS
+224 HYVSRVKIHY
-234 HSLYS
+234 HSLCY
-239 YFKDQN
+239 YLKNRNIQAPN
-245 VVNTTSLADARSALL
+245 LNEARSALL
-260 TQLNT
+260 TKLNT
-265 NKSALFRGLIEEV
+265 SKSALFRGLIEEV
-278 ERLALWQNLN
+278 ERFTLLQNLN
-288 LTIPVINSN
+288 LTIPVISAY

-311 YFINDNTLRSNEKPD
+311 YFINDNTLRPNEKSD
-326 AETPLLDIC
+326 EETQLLDIC

-346 EIVLNQEP
+346 EIILSQEP

-410 QLFEKVKAEMSD
+410 QLFEKVRAEMSD
-422 FMNNVGV
+422 FMNNVSV

>member
-1 MLYLINIL
+1 
-9 LETTMQRLTRQLNVL
+9 MQRLTRQLNVL

-74 SRHYDNDLRSISI
+74 SHHYDNDLRSISI
-87 VEFKDKTEVIFN
+87 IEFKDKTEVIFN

-110 SLKALLMDR
+110 SLKALLMNR

-144 SAFYAKID
+144 SVFYEKID
-152 ESITILKTNQN
+152 ESIAIIKTNQN
-163 IVSDELDAIN
+163 IESNDFDALN
-173 NSDLYFLQSLKTLL
+173 NSDLYFLQSIKTLL
-187 QANPKLLTLA
+187 QANPKLLTFA

-203 KPAYYEEMDI
+203 KPAHYEEMDI
-213 VDENN
+213 VDEKN

-224 HYFSRVKIYS
+224 HYVSRVKIHY
-234 HSLYS
+234 HSLCY
-239 YFKDQN
+239 YLENRNIQAPN
-245 VVNTTSLADARSALL
+245 LNEARSALL
-260 TQLNT
+260 TKLNT
-265 NKSALFRGLIEEV
+265 SKSALFRGLIEEV
-278 ERLALWQNLN
+278 ERFTLLQNLN
-288 LTIPVINSN
+288 LTIPVISAY

-311 YFINDNTLRSNEKPD
+311 YFINDNTLRPNEKSD
-326 AETPLLDIC
+326 EETQLLDIC

-346 EIVLNQEP
+346 EIILSQEP
-354 ECRYVFR
+354 ECRYAFR
-361 DKTTSKIL
+361 DKTTRKIL

-410 QLFEKVKAEMSD
+410 QLFEKVRAEMSD
-422 FMNNVGV
+422 FMNNVSV

>member
-1 MLYLINIL
+1 
-9 LETTMQRLTRQLNVL
+9 MQRLTRQLNVL

-31 NFFFTFERSALSIST
+31 NFFFTFKRSALSLST
-46 GETKNALIIRNCGDK
+46 DETKNALIIRNCGDK
-61 LVWHYFDRYDEKF
+61 LVWHYFDRYDEKY
-74 SRHYDNDLRSISI
+74 SRHYDNNLRSISI
-87 VEFKDKTEVIFN
+87 IEFKDKTEVIFN

-110 SLKALLMDR
+110 SLKALLMNR

-144 SAFYAKID
+144 SVFYEKID
-152 ESITILKTNQN
+152 ESIAIIKTNQN
-163 IVSDELDAIN
+163 IESNDFDALN
-173 NSDLYFLQSLKTLL
+173 NSDLYFLQSIKTLL
-187 QANPKLLTLA
+187 QANPKLLTFA

-203 KPAYYEEMDI
+203 KPAHYEEMDI
-213 VDENN
+213 VDEKN

-224 HYFSRVKIYS
+224 HYVSRVKIHY
-234 HSLYS
+234 HSLCY
-239 YFKDQN
+239 YLENRNIQAPILN
-245 VVNTTSLADARSALL
+245 EARSALL
-260 TQLNT
+260 TKLNT
-265 NKSALFRGLIEEV
+265 SKSALFRGLIEEV
-278 ERLALWQNLN
+278 ERFTLLQNLN
-288 LTIPVINSN
+288 LTIPVISAY

-311 YFINDNTLRSNEKPD
+311 YFINDNTLRPNEKSD
-326 AETPLLDIC
+326 EETPLLDIC

-354 ECRYVFR
+354 ECCYVFR

-410 QLFEKVKAEMSD
+410 QLFEKVRAEMSD

>member
-1 MLYLINIL
+1 
-9 LETTMQRLTRQLNVL
+9 MQRLTRQLNVL

-31 NFFFTFERSALSIST
+31 NFFFTFKRSALSLST

-110 SLKALLMDR
+110 SLKALLMNR

-144 SAFYAKID
+144 STFYEKID
-152 ESITILKTNQN
+152 ESIAIIKTNQN
-163 IVSDELDAIN
+163 IESNDFDALN
-173 NSDLYFLQSLKTLL
+173 NSDLYFLQSIKTLL
-187 QANPKLLTLA
+187 QANPKLLTFA

-203 KPAYYEEMDI
+203 KPAHYEEMDI
-213 VDENN
+213 VDEKN

-224 HYFSRVKIYS
+224 HYVSRVKIHY
-234 HSLYS
+234 HSLCY
-239 YFKDQN
+239 YLENRNIQAPN
-245 VVNTTSLADARSALL
+245 LNEARSALL
-260 TQLNT
+260 TKLNT
-265 NKSALFRGLIEEV
+265 SKSALFRGLIEEV
-278 ERLALWQNLN
+278 ERFTLLQNLN
-288 LTIPVINSN
+288 LTIPVISAY
-297 QMRLENAGVLIGNQ
+297 QTRLENAGVLIGNQ
-311 YFINDNTLRSNEKPD
+311 YFINDNTLRPNEKSD
-326 AETPLLDIC
+326 EETQLLDIC

-346 EIVLNQEP
+346 EIILSQEP

-410 QLFEKVKAEMSD
+410 QLFEKVRAEMSD
-422 FMNNVGV
+422 FMNNVSV

>member
-1 MLYLINIL
+1 
-9 LETTMQRLTRQLNVL
+9 MQRLTRQLNVL

-31 NFFFTFERSALSIST
+31 NFFFTFERSALSLST
-46 GETKNALIIRNCGDK
+46 DETKNALIIRNCGDK
-61 LVWHYFDRYDEKF
+61 LVWHYFDRYDEKY
-74 SRHYDNDLRSISI
+74 SRHYDNNLRSISI
-87 VEFKDKTEVIFN
+87 IEFKDKTEVIFN

-110 SLKALLMDR
+110 SLKALLMNR

-144 SAFYAKID
+144 STFYEKID
-152 ESITILKTNQN
+152 ESIAIIKTNQN
-163 IVSDELDAIN
+163 IESNDFDALN
-173 NSDLYFLQSLKTLL
+173 NSDLYFLQSIKTLL
-187 QANPKLLTLA
+187 QANSKLLTFA

-203 KPAYYEEMDI
+203 KPAHYEEMDI
-213 VDENN
+213 VDEKN

-224 HYFSRVKIYS
+224 HYVSRVKIHY
-234 HSLYS
+234 HSLCY
-239 YFKDQN
+239 YFENRNIQAPN
-245 VVNTTSLADARSALL
+245 LNEARSALL
-260 TQLNT
+260 TKLNT
-265 NKSALFRGLIEEV
+265 SKSALFRGLIEEV
-278 ERLALWQNLN
+278 ERFTLLQNLN
-288 LTIPVINSN
+288 LTIPVISAY

-311 YFINDNTLRSNEKPD
+311 YFINDNTLRPNEKSD
-326 AETPLLDIC
+326 EETPLLDIC

-410 QLFEKVKAEMSD
+410 QLFEKVRAEMSD

>member
-1 MLYLINIL
+1 
-9 LETTMQRLTRQLNVL
+9 MQRLTRQLNVL

-31 NFFFTFERSALSIST
+31 NFFFTFKRSALSLST
-46 GETKNALIIRNCGDK
+46 DETKNALIIRNCGDK
-61 LVWHYFDRYDEKF
+61 LVWHYFDRYDEKY
-74 SRHYDNDLRSISI
+74 SRHYDNNLRSISI
-87 VEFKDKTEVIFN
+87 IEFKDKTEVIFN

-110 SLKALLMDR
+110 SLKALLMNR

-144 SAFYAKID
+144 SVFYEKID
-152 ESITILKTNQN
+152 ESIAIIKTNQN
-163 IVSDELDAIN
+163 IESNDFDALN
-173 NSDLYFLQSLKTLL
+173 NSDLYFLQSIKTLL
-187 QANPKLLTLA
+187 QANPKLLTFA

-203 KPAYYEEMDI
+203 KPAHYEEMDI
-213 VDENN
+213 VDEKN

-224 HYFSRVKIYS
+224 HYVSRVKIHY
-234 HSLYS
+234 HSLCY
-239 YFKDQN
+239 YLENRNIQAPILN
-245 VVNTTSLADARSALL
+245 EARSALL
-260 TQLNT
+260 TKLNT
-265 NKSALFRGLIEEV
+265 SKSALFRGLIEEV
-278 ERLALWQNLN
+278 ERFTLLQNLN
-288 LTIPVINSN
+288 LTIPVISAY

-311 YFINDNTLRSNEKPD
+311 YFINDNTLRPNEKSD
-326 AETPLLDIC
+326 EETPLLDIC

-354 ECRYVFR
+354 ECCYVFR

-410 QLFEKVKAEMSD
+410 QLFEKVRAEMSD
-422 FMNNVGV
+422 FMNNIGV

>member
-1 MLYLINIL
+1 
-9 LETTMQRLTRQLNVL
+9 MQRLTRQLNVL

-87 VEFKDKTEVIFN
+87 IEFKDKTEVIFN

-110 SLKALLMDR
+110 SLKALLMNR

-144 SAFYAKID
+144 STFYEKID
-152 ESITILKTNQN
+152 ESIAIIKTNQN
-163 IVSDELDAIN
+163 IESNDFDALN
-173 NSDLYFLQSLKTLL
+173 NSDLYFLQSIKTLL
-187 QANPKLLTLA
+187 QANPKLLTFA

-203 KPAYYEEMDI
+203 KPAHYEEMDI
-213 VDENN
+213 VDEKN

-224 HYFSRVKIYS
+224 HYVSRVKIHY
-234 HSLYS
+234 HSLCY
-239 YFKDQN
+239 YLENRNIQAPN
-245 VVNTTSLADARSALL
+245 LNEARSALL
-260 TQLNT
+260 TKLNT
-265 NKSALFRGLIEEV
+265 SKSALFRGLIEEV
-278 ERLALWQNLN
+278 ERFTLLQNLN
-288 LTIPVINSN
+288 LTIPVISAY

-311 YFINDNTLRSNEKPD
+311 YFINDNTLRPNEKSD
-326 AETPLLDIC
+326 EETQLLDIC

-346 EIVLNQEP
+346 EIILSQEP

-410 QLFEKVKAEMSD
+410 QLFEKVRAEMSD

>member
-1 MLYLINIL
+1 
-9 LETTMQRLTRQLNVL
+9 MQRLTRQLNVL

-31 NFFFTFERSALSIST
+31 NFFFTFERSALSLST
-46 GETKNALIIRNCGDK
+46 DETKNALIIRNCGDK
-61 LVWHYFDRYDEKF
+61 LVWHYFDRYDEKY
-74 SRHYDNDLRSISI
+74 SRHYDNNLRSISI
-87 VEFKDKTEVIFN
+87 IEFKDKTEVIFN

-110 SLKALLMDR
+110 SLKALLMNR

-144 SAFYAKID
+144 SVFYEKID
-152 ESITILKTNQN
+152 ESIAIIKTNQN
-163 IVSDELDAIN
+163 IESNDFDALN
-173 NSDLYFLQSLKTLL
+173 NSDLYFLQSIKTLL
-187 QANPKLLTLA
+187 QANLKLLTFA

-203 KPAYYEEMDI
+203 KPAHYEEMDI
-213 VDENN
+213 VDEKN

-224 HYFSRVKIYS
+224 YYVSRVKIHY
-234 HSLYS
+234 HSLCY
-239 YFKDQN
+239 YLENRNIQAPN
-245 VVNTTSLADARSALL
+245 LNEARSALL
-260 TQLNT
+260 TKLNT
-265 NKSALFRGLIEEV
+265 SKSALFRGLIEEV
-278 ERLALWQNLN
+278 ERFTLLQNLN
-288 LTIPVINSN
+288 LTIPVISAY

-311 YFINDNTLRSNEKPD
+311 YFINDNTLRPNEKSD
-326 AETPLLDIC
+326 EETQLLDIC

>member
-1 MLYLINIL
+1 
-9 LETTMQRLTRQLNVL
+9 MQRLTRQLNVL

-110 SLKALLMDR
+110 SLKALLMNR

-144 SAFYAKID
+144 STFYEKID
-152 ESITILKTNQN
+152 ESIAIIKTNQN
-163 IVSDELDAIN
+163 IESNDFDALN
-173 NSDLYFLQSLKTLL
+173 NSDLYFLQSIKTLL
-187 QANPKLLTLA
+187 QANPKLLTFA

-203 KPAYYEEMDI
+203 KPAHYEEMDI
-213 VDENN
+213 VDEKN

-224 HYFSRVKIYS
+224 HYVSRVKIHY
-234 HSLYS
+234 HSLCY
-239 YFKDQN
+239 YLENRNIQAPN
-245 VVNTTSLADARSALL
+245 LNEARSALL
-260 TQLNT
+260 TKLNT
-265 NKSALFRGLIEEV
+265 SKSALFRGLIEEV
-278 ERLALWQNLN
+278 ERFTLLQNLN
-288 LTIPVINSN
+288 LTIPVISAY

-311 YFINDNTLRSNEKPD
+311 YFINDNTLRPNKKSDE
-326 AETPLLDIC
+326 ETQLLDIC

>member
-1 MLYLINIL
+1 
-9 LETTMQRLTRQLNVL
+9 MQRLTRQLNVL

-110 SLKALLMDR
+110 SLKALLMNR

-144 SAFYAKID
+144 STFYEKID
-152 ESITILKTNQN
+152 ESIAIIKTNQN
-163 IVSDELDAIN
+163 IESNDFDALN
-173 NSDLYFLQSLKTLL
+173 NSDLYFLQSIKTLL
-187 QANPKLLTLA
+187 QANPKLLTFA

-203 KPAYYEEMDI
+203 KPAHYEEMDI
-213 VDENN
+213 VDEKN

-224 HYFSRVKIYS
+224 HYVSRVKIHY
-234 HSLYS
+234 HSLCY
-239 YFKDQN
+239 YLENRNIQAPN
-245 VVNTTSLADARSALL
+245 LNETRSALL
-260 TQLNT
+260 TKLNT
-265 NKSALFRGLIEEV
+265 SKSALFRGLIEEV
-278 ERLALWQNLN
+278 ERFTLLQNLN
-288 LTIPVINSN
+288 LTIPVISAY

-311 YFINDNTLRSNEKPD
+311 YFINDNTLRLNEKSD
-326 AETPLLDIC
+326 KETQLLDIC

-346 EIVLNQEP
+346 EIVLSQES

-381 SLFYK
+381 NLFYK
-386 KMTRIVKETQLYTIQ
+386 KMARIVKETQLYTIQ

-410 QLFEKVKAEMSD
+410 QLFEKVRSEMSD